1 MLDGVEECV
10 DVGKEVEYHIEHSHE
25 EHKLRS
31 HPCLDTVPLR
41 GLQIIIMLHVLNLK
55 WFTWIF
61 RWR

>member
-31 HPCLDTVPLR
+31 HPCLDTVPLE
-41 GLQIIIMLHVLNLK
+41 GLQIIIKLHVLNFK
-55 WFTWIF
+55 WF
-61 RWR
+61 